1 MSNVAKNETIKR
13 AMKVTRERHK
23 SMICRVFELKLN
35 TRKMSNTQKEQLTTY
50 FREAKWRRNS
60 IIANIE
66 KADRKAKSALVK
78 VGEVFEERQFTILG
92 LQVIQDIYERRREH
106 SRL

>member
-1 MSNVAKNETIKR
+1 MSNVAKNERIKR
-13 AMKVTRERHK
+13 AMKLTRERHK
-23 SMICRVFELKLN
+23 SMRMFELKLN

-78 VGEVFEERQFTILG
+78 VGEIIEARQFTILG
-92 LQVIQDIYERRREH
+92 H
-106 SRL
+106 K